1 MTEHR
6 IFRLAGTGALAF
18 IVATAI
24 CTTSCS
30 SKQPQ
35 SPGTD
40 LANVQISPA
49 AAGSC
54 EIDAVKMC
62 QVTGGVSAP
71 AQASQPATTLMAS
84 SHGPLNAPESV
95 EFQIPLGQA
104 IKLMCY
110 YDPQHTSVYRADATA
125 QAALTG
131 NSVEYMKQRGFC
143 INE

>member
-6 IFRLAGTGALAF
+6 ILKLAGTGALAF

-24 CTTSCS
+24 CMTSCS
-30 SKQPQ
+30 SKNPQ
-35 SPGTD
+35 SLGMD
-40 LANVQISPA
+40 LPNMQLSPA

-71 AQASQPATTLMAS
+71 AQTSEPATMPMATS
-84 SHGPLNAPESV
+84 YGTPNAPESV
-95 EFQIPLGQA
+95 EFQIPMGQA

-110 YDPQHTSVYRADATA
+110 YDPQHNSVYRADATA
-125 QAALTG
+125 QSALTA

-143 INE
+143 INK